1 MTSSNIN
8 IKANMSS
15 STQPL
20 TSESFLNSKIIA
32 FMSIMSVLGVVL
44 AFLSIYSLPIGPG
57 IAVDLSHVGT
67 YIVALSGGPIMG
79 TIAGAI
85 VGIIPSLRFAN
96 PALIPGKMLT
106 GFSVGFL
113 YLLINKIDVFKRNE
127 KMKIVVMIFSGIIGY
142 IPEMV
147 FTIWDLNIVM
157 GFDES
162 IIIGILIKA
171 WIEII
176 IISILMSVI
185 LSIKSVSNLI
195 SDLIGE
201 QGQIRRLEILMFAA
215 IIDASMLMFM
225 IIFLPFEDPKSQWGW
240 HYLSQTELEYFM
252 WMIGLA
258 IILAGL
264 IAYIVYNL
272 KFKKTTNILG

>member
-1 MTSSNIN
+1 ME
-8 IKANMSS
+8 
-15 STQPL
+15 P
-20 TSESFLNSKIIA
+20 ESKKILPKSYFNSKSIA
-32 FMSIMSVLGVVL
+32 FLSVMSALGVVL
-44 AFLSIYSLPIGPG
+44 AFLSVYTLPIGPG
-57 IAVDLSHVGT
+57 IAIDLSHVGT
-67 YIVALSGGPIMG
+67 YIVALSGGPILG
-79 TIAGAI
+79 SIAGAI
-85 VGIIPSLRFAN
+85 VGLIPAFRFAN

-127 KMKIVVMIFSGIIGY
+127 KMKIVVMIFSGTIGY

-157 GFDES
+157 GFEET
-162 IIIGILIKA
+162 IVIGILIKA
-171 WIEII
+171 WVEII

-195 SDLIGE
+195 LDLIGE
-201 QGQIRRLEILMFAA
+201 QGQIRRLELFIFAA

-225 IIFLPFEDPKSQWGW
+225 MIFLPFEDPKSQWGW

-252 WMIGLA
+252 WIVGLA
-258 IILAGL
+258 IILAGIIL
-264 IAYIVYNL
+264 YIAYDL
-272 KFKKTTNILG
+272 KIKKKREIN